1 MAYYRTCP
9 LCGSN
14 NDPGEACDCRETK
27 KEVAPLHRE
36 RPRANAYPQSV
47 YQPLC
52 AKSRGEGGATVA
64 EELRE
69 LRLSKQIPA
78 KDMVAVVQAIYPKYD
93 KTVQSKCEN
102 GDAYGV
108 SLRPDAMAALYSHFA
123 PELAESRKTAKKD
136 AHRLTCRISARL
148 ETADYEALQRL
159 IEAEGYATTQDWL
172 TATVRR
178 YITEAGETE

>member
-1 MAYYRTCP
+1 M
-9 LCGSN
+9 
-14 NDPGEACDCRETK
+14 
-27 KEVAPLHRE
+27 
-36 RPRANAYPQSV
+36 
-47 YQPLC
+47 
-52 AKSRGEGGATVA
+52 A

-123 PELAESRKTAKKD
+123 PELAESRKDGQKGCAPADLSYLGK
-136 AHRLTCRISARL
+136 ARNRRLRGVA
-148 ETADYEALQRL
+148 TADR
-159 IEAEGYATTQDWL
+159 G
-172 TATVRR
+172 
-178 YITEAGETE
+178 

>member
-1 MAYYRTCP
+1 MTRAKPVIAAKRKKRSPRCIGNDLGQMLTHSQFTNRSVRSQEVRGCYR
-9 LCGSN
+9 GRRV
-14 NDPGEACDCRETK
+14 ER
-27 KEVAPLHRE
+27 AP
-36 RPRANAYPQSV
+36 AFQADTGQGYG
-47 YQPLC
+47 
-52 AKSRGEGGATVA
+52 RGGT
-64 EELRE
+64 
-69 LRLSKQIPA
+69 
-78 KDMVAVVQAIYPKYD
+78 AIYPKYD

-108 SLRPDAMAALYSHFA
+108 SLRPDAMAALYAHFA

-178 YITEAGETE
+178 YIAEAGETE

>member
-1 MAYYRTCP
+1 M
-9 LCGSN
+9 
-14 NDPGEACDCRETK
+14 
-27 KEVAPLHRE
+27 
-36 RPRANAYPQSV
+36 
-47 YQPLC
+47 
-52 AKSRGEGGATVA
+52 A

-108 SLRPDAMAALYSHFA
+108 SLRPDAHFA

-178 YITEAGETE
+178 YIAEAGETE

>member
-1 MAYYRTCP
+1 M
-9 LCGSN
+9 
-14 NDPGEACDCRETK
+14 
-27 KEVAPLHRE
+27 
-36 RPRANAYPQSV
+36 
-47 YQPLC
+47 
-52 AKSRGEGGATVA
+52 A

-78 KDMVAVVQAIYPKYD
+78 KDMVAVVQAIYPKY
-93 KTVQSKCEN
+93 
-102 GDAYGV
+102 
-108 SLRPDAMAALYSHFA
+108 
-123 PELAESRKTAKKD
+123 KKD

-178 YITEAGETE
+178 YIAEAGETE